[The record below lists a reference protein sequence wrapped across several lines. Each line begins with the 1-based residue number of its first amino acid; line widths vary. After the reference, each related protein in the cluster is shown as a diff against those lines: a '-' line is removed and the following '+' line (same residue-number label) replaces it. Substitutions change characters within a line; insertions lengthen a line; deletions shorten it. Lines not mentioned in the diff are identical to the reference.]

1 MAVIT
6 ITRQIAARGDEIA
19 VALAERLN
27 YKFIDRKTIEKKIV
41 ELGFSE
47 KKLPKYDERKPGFFA
62 NLTKDR
68 DEYLNYLQ
76 VAVLDAAS
84 QDNVILIGRGAF
96 VILQKLVSL
105 VPLKFYADDSVR
117 VKRIQEE
124 FGIDEKH
131 ALAKISESDNNRK
144 GFHRSFFDVDNDD
157 ARNFLLTV
165 NTGVLSIPT
174 VTTLVEDLVKSHVTQ
189 RMNEEGRAMCLN
201 LLKTQR
207 LVNTLIFEYNVNI
220 NYLRADVDETGK
232 IITLQGVADS
242 HAVVEHAVTLSAKIY
257 PDCVIKSAVSVVQDS
272 KKSHIGFN

>member
-117 VKRIQEE
+117 VRRLQEE
-124 FGIDEKH
+124 FSIDEKH
-131 ALAKISESDNNRK
+131 ALARIAESDTNRK

-157 ARNFLLTV
+157 PRNFLLTV

-174 VTTLVEDLVKSHVTQ
+174 VTTMVEDLVKNHVTP
-189 RMNEEGRAMCLN
+189 RMSEEGCSMCRN

-207 LVNTLIFEYNVNI
+207 LVNTLIFDYNVNI
-220 NYLRADVDETGK
+220 NYLHADVDETGK

-242 HAVVEHAVTLSAKIY
+242 HAVVEHAVTLSAKIL

-272 KKSHIGFN
+272 KKFHIGFN

>member
-19 VALAERLN
+19 IALAERLN

-41 ELGFSE
+41 ELGFPE

-84 QDNVILIGRGAF
+84 QGNVILIGRGAF
-96 VILQKLVSL
+96 VILQRLPSL
-105 VPLKFYADDSVR
+105 VPLKFYADNSVR
-117 VKRIQEE
+117 INRLQEE
-124 FGIDEKH
+124 FGFDEKQ
-131 ALAKISESDNNRK
+131 ALARITESDNNRK
-144 GFHRSFFDVDNDD
+144 GFHKSFFDVDNDD
-157 ARNFLLTV
+157 PRNFLLTV
-165 NTGVLSIPT
+165 NTGILSIPT
-174 VTTLVEDLVKSHVTQ
+174 VTSIVEELVKSHVTE
-189 RMNEEGRAMCLN
+189 RMNEEGSSMCRN

-207 LVNTLIFEYNVNI
+207 LVNTLIFEYGVNI
-220 NYLRADVDETGK
+220 NYFHADVDESGK

-242 HAVVEHAVTLSAKIY
+242 HGVVEHALTLAAKLL
-257 PDCVIKSAVSVVQDS
+257 PDCIIKSAVSVVQDS
-272 KKSHIGFN
+272 KKFHIGFN